1 LTEGLVLSAF
11 AATAG
16 IAIAYLL
23 RDALTLLIPIRGV
36 PLRVAGAVDWRVLA
50 FCAGIGLVSTLLFAL
65 VPAILTS
72 HVDLAGALRAE
83 SGGVVGPRGRL
94 RVRSGLVLVQMS
106 LSFVLLVGAGLLLRS
121 LDGIRRASP
130 GFSTE
135 GMLTTAINLFAAG
148 YDAPRAK
155 NFQEALIERVRALPG
170 VESAA
175 FSRVTPFSYRGY
187 SQAPIGAEGYVAPPG
202 EQPSAE
208 YNEIGPQ
215 YLATMGI
222 PLVSGR
228 EFTRAD
234 DEAAAPVAV
243 VDETLAARFWPGKDA
258 VGRMLQVNGKW
269 KRVVGVARAAKYSQ
283 LLEARAPF
291 FYVPLRQNFS
301 SSTGLQIRTRQIA
314 AAMAPILARELHSL
328 DANVSPFEVIT
339 MREQVDRKASAQR
352 VAATIL
358 GVFGALALALAA
370 IGLYG
375 VMASTVS
382 QSSRELAL
390 RTALG
395 ARTGDLLR
403 LVLSQGLALTAAGI
417 ALGAGAALALTR
429 LLGYLLYNVSPRDPG
444 TFGIA
449 LLVLSAASLAACLIP
464 ALRVVR
470 ADPARALRA

>member
-1 LTEGLVLSAF
+1 
-11 AATAG
+11 
-16 IAIAYLL
+16 
-23 RDALTLLIPIRGV
+23 
-36 PLRVAGAVDWRVLA
+36 
-50 FCAGIGLVSTLLFAL
+50 
-65 VPAILTS
+65 
-72 HVDLAGALRAE
+72 
-83 SGGVVGPRGRL
+83 
-94 RVRSGLVLVQMS
+94 
-106 LSFVLLVGAGLLLRS
+106 
-121 LDGIRRASP
+121 
-130 GFSTE
+130 
-135 GMLTTAINLFAAG
+135 
-148 YDAPRAK
+148 
-155 NFQEALIERVRALPG
+155 
-170 VESAA
+170 
-175 FSRVTPFSYRGY
+175 
-187 SQAPIGAEGYVAPPG
+187 
-202 EQPSAE
+202 
-208 YNEIGPQ
+208 
-215 YLATMGI
+215 MGI